1 MSSQHPPLQH
11 TITVAIPTYNE
22 GDYIAHSLRNLA
34 QQKLFRMCEVIVA
47 DYDPDRSGI
56 VENQLKLLNIPN
68 VRYISVPRAGIA
80 FARHLAIL
88 SSTCP
93 YVVNFDADVHFEHD
107 DAIERLVTPLYH
119 KEAAVTCPDYVMAKS
134 TIKISPIANAVYE
147 AAVLMQRNSPF
158 VALEPGMAF
167 TRYVYDEVGGFSD
180 LKQYEGM
187 ELSARIVAKYMGMKR
202 FIPEAKIIASPRR
215 LEGFTK
221 YGLIAADYDIPIR

>member
-1 MSSQHPPLQH
+1 MSHPPLEH
-11 TITVAIPTYNE
+11 TITIAIPTYLE
-22 GDYIAHSLRNLA
+22 GEYIVKSLLRLA
-34 QQKLFRMCEVIVA
+34 KQTLFRMCEVIVA

-56 VENQLKLLNIPN
+56 VENQIKMANIPN
-68 VRYISVPRAGIA
+68 VKYISVPRKGIA

-93 YVVNFDADVHFEHD
+93 YVVNFDADVYFEHEG
-107 DAIERLVTPLYH
+107 AIERLVSPLYH
-119 KEAAVTCPDYVMAKS
+119 KEAAVTCPDYVMENSKV
-134 TIKISPIANAVYE
+134 KISPIADGVYQ
-147 AAVLMQRNSPF
+147 AALLIQRHSPL

-202 FIPEAKIIASPRR
+202 YIPEVKVLASPRR

-221 YGLIAADYDIPIR
+221 YGLIAADYDIPVR